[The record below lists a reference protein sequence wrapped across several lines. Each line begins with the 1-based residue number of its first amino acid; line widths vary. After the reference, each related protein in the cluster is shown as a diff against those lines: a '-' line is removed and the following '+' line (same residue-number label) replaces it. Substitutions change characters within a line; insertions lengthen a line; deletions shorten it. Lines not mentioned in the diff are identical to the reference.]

1 MAAAAVDWAARAA
14 ALSIDGR
21 AVIDGQRREAAS
33 GQAFDC
39 ISPIDGRV
47 LGAVA
52 RGAAADVDAA
62 VASARAA
69 FEDRRWCGKA
79 PAARKKILQRCAEKI
94 LGARDEL
101 ALLETL
107 DMGKPIQHALS
118 VDVPSTA
125 RTIAWYAEAVDKV
138 YDEIAPT
145 PATALALVTREPVG
159 VVGAIVPWN
168 YPMIMAAWKLGPALA
183 AGNSVVLKPS
193 EKSPLTALRLA
204 ELAVEAGLPPGV
216 FNVVP
221 GYGPEAGEALALHMD
236 VDALGFTGSTRT
248 GRRMLEYAGRSNLKR
263 VFNELGGKSAFVVF
277 DDFADVE
284 RAARTVA
291 ASLFFNQGESCNAPS
306 RVLVHESIAKRFT
319 EVVAAEAPQYA
330 PGHPLDPGTVLGA
343 IVDEPQ
349 MSTVLRYIEAGK
361 SEGARLVTGGRRVR
375 QDTGGFFVEPTVFD
389 GVVNSMTIAREEIF
403 GPVMGILTFRTE
415 AEAVAIAN
423 ASAYGLQASVWSDNL
438 SRAHRV
444 ARALRAG
451 TVHVN
456 QYDEDDITVPFGG
469 VKQSGNGRDKS
480 LHAFDKVTELKT
492 TWIRI
497 DPA

>member
-1 MAAAAVDWAARAA
+1 MAASAVDWAARAA

-39 ISPIDGRV
+39 ISPIDGRM

-52 RGAAADVDAA
+52 RGGAADVDAA

-79 PAARKKILQRCAEKI
+79 PAARKKILQRFAEKI

-125 RTIAWYAEAVDKV
+125 RTIAWYAEAVDKI

-204 ELAVEAGLPPGV
+204 ELAV
-216 FNVVP
+216 
-221 GYGPEAGEALALHMD
+221 
-236 VDALGFTGSTRT
+236 
-248 GRRMLEYAGRSNLKR
+248 
-263 VFNELGGKSAFVVF
+263 
-277 DDFADVE
+277 
-284 RAARTVA
+284 
-291 ASLFFNQGESCNAPS
+291 
-306 RVLVHESIAKRFT
+306 
-319 EVVAAEAPQYA
+319 
-330 PGHPLDPGTVLGA
+330 
-343 IVDEPQ
+343 
-349 MSTVLRYIEAGK
+349 
-361 SEGARLVTGGRRVR
+361 
-375 QDTGGFFVEPTVFD
+375 
-389 GVVNSMTIAREEIF
+389 
-403 GPVMGILTFRTE
+403 
-415 AEAVAIAN
+415 
-423 ASAYGLQASVWSDNL
+423 
-438 SRAHRV
+438 
-444 ARALRAG
+444 
-451 TVHVN
+451 
-456 QYDEDDITVPFGG
+456 
-469 VKQSGNGRDKS
+469 
-480 LHAFDKVTELKT
+480 
-492 TWIRI
+492 
-497 DPA
+497 